1 MKKSRIVS
9 ILLLICFLL
18 SWSMEPLAWAE
29 HKHVAAKC
37 GPNYRKWYE
46 PNSSETH
53 IVYEYEGDQ
62 LCGCGAF
69 VEEGITTSRTES
81 HTFSKYSCTKC
92 GYQKEH
98 THVAGACAPNSKVTY
113 GQNNSETHYRY
124 EYEGDYICGCGAYVE
139 PGNTHTSI
147 EAHSFSG
154 DRCDKCQYKKEHYHY
169 AGACAPNS
177 YITYREKDS
186 ETHYKS
192 EYEGDYICSCG
203 AYVEDGKTYTY
214 TETHIFDGDTCTK
227 CYYQRE
233 RHTHVAGACAPNS
246 SVTYGQKDGESH
258 YRYEY
263 EGDYICGC
271 GAYVEDGNTYTYVEE
286 HSFDGDYC
294 VVCGYQKEHVHVASK
309 CAPNS
314 SVWYDSKDNDTHI
327 KYVYEG
333 DYLCGCGAYVCE
345 GVTNSYT
352 EKHDFSNGICND
364 CNYQKQHKH
373 KAAKCANNARKWCEY
388 ASASEHYV
396 YEYEGDYLCS
406 CGAFVTKGATHTTSE
421 KHSFSND
428 VCIDCNYQK
437 EHVHVAVKCAPNAYT
452 TCEFVNDQK
461 HKLIKYEGDHLCAC
475 GAFVTTGEMTVLELS
490 HSFKD
495 NVCTECGFD
504 KSNGVHVHAPNLD
517 AQSETVTYENITS
530 ETHTAVV
537 YSGDLIC
544 SCGEYIGKGEVT
556 SRVESHEF
564 SGDTC
569 IYCMYLRPHK
579 HVAVSAT
586 SAEYY
591 EIYEQIDA
599 KTHLVTINE
608 GKTYCYCGMLMSA
621 GGVIQ
626 EVRNHT
632 VVDNICVKC
641 GYQLSLGEKS
651 QLLLEEVLFG
661 DFSDQTTI
669 EGTGINIIVGELPYL
684 GAVADTRDFVGS
696 IVNYKSVPDVIINA
710 VGFIPV
716 IGSLKYSDEIFDIAK
731 HSDDVIDALDVSA
744 DGFRYL
750 EKASDESEG
759 FLSYWRFK
767 RKYGRAGDGYEWHHI
782 VERSQMKRSGFTSE
796 MVNNTDNI
804 VRIDKETHRKLTAL
818 YNSKVEGTN
827 MLVRDWLKDMTFEQ
841 QYEYG
846 LQMLEKVGCKV
857 K

>member
-388 ASASEHYV
+388 ANITYMSMKEIICARAV
-396 YEYEGDYLCS
+396 RLL
-406 CGAFVTKGATHTTSE
+406 
-421 KHSFSND
+421 
-428 VCIDCNYQK
+428 QK
-437 EHVHVAVKCAPNAYT
+437 ERR
-452 TCEFVNDQK
+452 
-461 HKLIKYEGDHLCAC
+461 I
-475 GAFVTTGEMTVLELS
+475 
-490 HSFKD
+490 
-495 NVCTECGFD
+495 
-504 KSNGVHVHAPNLD
+504 
-517 AQSETVTYENITS
+517 
-530 ETHTAVV
+530 
-537 YSGDLIC
+537 
-544 SCGEYIGKGEVT
+544 
-556 SRVESHEF
+556 
-564 SGDTC
+564 
-569 IYCMYLRPHK
+569 
-579 HVAVSAT
+579 
-586 SAEYY
+586 
-591 EIYEQIDA
+591 
-599 KTHLVTINE
+599 
-608 GKTYCYCGMLMSA
+608 
-621 GGVIQ
+621 
-626 EVRNHT
+626 
-632 VVDNICVKC
+632 
-641 GYQLSLGEKS
+641 
-651 QLLLEEVLFG
+651 LLLKSILFRMMFVL
-661 DFSDQTTI
+661 
-669 EGTGINIIVGELPYL
+669 IVI
-684 GAVADTRDFVGS
+684 T
-696 IVNYKSVPDVIINA
+696 K
-710 VGFIPV
+710 
-716 IGSLKYSDEIFDIAK
+716 K
-731 HSDDVIDALDVSA
+731 
-744 DGFRYL
+744 
-750 EKASDESEG
+750 
-759 FLSYWRFK
+759 
-767 RKYGRAGDGYEWHHI
+767 
-782 VERSQMKRSGFTSE
+782 
-796 MVNNTDNI
+796 
-804 VRIDKETHRKLTAL
+804 
-818 YNSKVEGTN
+818 N
-827 MLVRDWLKDMTFEQ
+827 M
-841 QYEYG
+841 Y
-846 LQMLEKVGCKV
+846 MLL
-857 K
+857 